1 MNVNPLGGRGLAVG
15 AILALTMGVRV
26 EAQTVLTEGH
36 MPAVGDYISYCDGN
50 YHGLWYCDFADTFTL
65 TEDAVATAIVRV
77 DPGCAIMDQPTLE
90 LYYEIATA
98 DTYEV
103 VATSATKQVTCTP
116 GDPPGDGSNNG
127 NNDPVALSIPATQ
140 LFAGRPYFTL
150 LRAVGDPRARAK
162 WGVDAG
168 HQTSFQ
174 VLGASGPPPI
184 TGITWRGVWA
194 STETYAAGDG
204 VNFEGSSY
212 ISLQGSNTANQP
224 DVSPAYWDL
233 IAKKGDTGATGANGA
248 AGPQG
253 LQGPEGPTGPQGPA
267 GAQGLAGPAGPQG
280 PQGLPGTQGAAGL
293 AGPQGSQGLPGPQ
306 GPAGAQGPVGPTG
319 PQGPQGLP
327 GPQGPAGAN
336 GTSGSFI
343 GGNYGNMGT
352 NRFLVPWGSDVG
364 LEGNA
369 DVAVPAGTAGK
380 LVVHL
385 TTPPGESGWV
395 TLTVRKNGVNA
406 LSCTLTG
413 WESTCVNNTGSIAF
427 ADGDLLSVLY
437 TESNAAGSRVRFSLQ
452 YSTP

>member
-1 MNVNPLGGRGLAVG
+1 MNVNPLDGKGLALG
-15 AILALTMGVRV
+15 AILALTIIGRV
-26 EAQTVLTEGH
+26 EAQAVLAEGH
-36 MPAVGDYISYCDGN
+36 MPAVGDYIAYCDGN
-50 YHGLWYCDFADTFTL
+50 YHGLRYCDFADTFTL

-103 VATSATKQVTCTP
+103 VATSTTKQVTCTP

-127 NNDPVALSIPATQ
+127 NNDPVVLSIPATQ

-174 VLGASGPPPI
+174 VLGASEPPPI
-184 TGITWRGVWA
+184 TGITWRGAWA

-204 VNFEGSSY
+204 INFQGSSY
-212 ISLQGSNTANQP
+212 ISLQKDNTANQP
-224 DVSPAYWDL
+224 DVSPAHWDL
-233 IAKKGDTGATGANGA
+233 IAQKGDTGGNGA

-253 LQGPEGPTGPQGPA
+253 SQGPEGPTGPQGPA
-267 GAQGLAGPAGPQG
+267 GAQGPAGPAGPQG
-280 PQGLPGTQGAAGL
+280 P
-293 AGPQGSQGLPGPQ
+293 QGLPGPQ
-306 GPAGAQGPVGPTG
+306 GPAGAQGPAGPAG

-364 LEGNA
+364 IEGSA
-369 DVAVPAGTAGK
+369 DFAVPSGTASK

-385 TTPPGESGWV
+385 TTPPGGSGWV
-395 TLTVRKNGVNA
+395 TVTVRKNGVNV

-413 WESTCVNNTGSIAF
+413 AESMCVNITGSIAF

-452 YSTP
+452 YNTP